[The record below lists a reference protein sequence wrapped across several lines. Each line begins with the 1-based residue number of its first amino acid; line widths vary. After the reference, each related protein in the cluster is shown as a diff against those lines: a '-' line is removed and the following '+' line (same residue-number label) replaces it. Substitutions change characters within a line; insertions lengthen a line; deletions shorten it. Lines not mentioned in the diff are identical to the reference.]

1 MIRTALFDF
10 DGTPADADF
19 HHRACM
25 NEGLK

>member
-10 DGTPADADF
+10 DGKPADAEF
-19 HHRACM
+19 LHRACM